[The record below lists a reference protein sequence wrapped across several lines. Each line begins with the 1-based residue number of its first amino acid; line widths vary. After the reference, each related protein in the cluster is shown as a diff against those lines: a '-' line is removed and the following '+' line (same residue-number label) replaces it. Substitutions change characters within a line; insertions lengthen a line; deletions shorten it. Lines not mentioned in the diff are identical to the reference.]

1 MADSHARLVVR
12 PLPTEMFRYAR
23 EDTHY
28 LLYIY
33 DRLRN
38 ELVVVHLNL
47 VRYLAVKFAN
57 RGESLDDLIQ
67 VATPTGTEVG
77 IVERLTLGYTML
89 RTMDDRLVIVPNS
102 LMASQV
108 SLNLNRRSLYAMAI
122 VQICV
127 LKNSHVGEVRSTLTE
142 LAQNNGR
149 VHRIIGVHSQSLDEG
164 FIVSIFYA

>member
-1 MADSHARLVVR
+1 
-12 PLPTEMFRYAR
+12 
-23 EDTHY
+23 
-28 LLYIY
+28 
-33 DRLRN
+33 
-38 ELVVVHLNL
+38 
-47 VRYLAVKFAN
+47 
-57 RGESLDDLIQ
+57 
-67 VATPTGTEVG
+67 
-77 IVERLTLGYTML
+77 
-89 RTMDDRLVIVPNS
+89 MDDRLVIVPNS